1 MNIYLIRHTLPKV
14 GPGICYGHADVDVAD
29 TFEDELKKLQ
39 PKLSHVVQPLLIS
52 SPLRRC
58 LKLANQMA
66 KYSEAS
72 AVQTDERL
80 MELNFG
86 DWELRNWHDIPQGIV
101 AEWSDEHVRQAPP
114 NGESYVQL
122 HARAKHFFEELS
134 ALKDIEHVLVFT
146 HAGVIRALVS
156 ELAGM
161 PLREASSIEVDYGSV
176 THISVENGVTRLGLI
191 NN

>member
-14 GPGICYGHADVDVAD
+14 APGVCYGHADVDVAGS
-29 TFEDELKKLQ
+29 FEQELKKLQ
-39 PKLSHVVQPLLIS
+39 SKLPQVVQPVLVS

-58 LKLANQMA
+58 LKLAEEVA
-66 KYSEAS
+66 KHFVAP
-72 AVQTDERL
+72 AVQIDKRL

-86 DWELRNWHDIPQGIV
+86 DWELKNWADIPQGIV
-101 AEWSDEHVRQAPP
+101 TEWSDEHIRQAPP

-134 ALKDIEHVLVFT
+134 ARKDIEHVLVFT

-161 PLREASSIEVDYGSV
+161 PLREASSIAVDYGSV
-176 THISVENGVTRLGLI
+176 THISVENGITRLGLI